1 LLKHP
6 EKASEALPVLQ
17 EMMGSGVI
25 AVTDV
30 EIIVVSNGKRVTQ
43 N

>member
-1 LLKHP
+1 MISVVETP

-25 AVTDV
+25 A
-30 EIIVVSNGKRVTQ
+30 IY
-43 N
+43 